1 MENIWPNFHLDTENR
16 ILLCFWHRNQI
27 IHWRNWRAALNSKV
41 VSRLVH
47 RRRFI
52 GHFIFPTAKLMF
64 WHCIFHS
71 LSFVASNINLLHL
84 FASKHCIHSDIL
96 WAHIGKLTHVPHKSF
111 WTHLIQS
118 IFGGVTKSESF
129 GRICHKVRWPWPW
142 PYIKEQ
148 PSPRGPETTIKIWDP
163 RTRCWFLLLP
173 TSEPQLDENQGSAA
187 KSGIKFAIF
196 SVMFNE
202 VERER
207 EIAGIWIWKR
217 WSTQRSS
224 CRPSIGAKE
233 MFFLFKRNICIFQ
246 KILVPVRYIFVPVR

>member
-52 GHFIFPTAKLMF
+52 GHFIFPTTNLMF
-64 WHCIFHS
+64 WQRIFHS

-96 WAHIGKLTHVPHKSF
+96 WTNIGKLRHVPHKSF
-111 WTHLIQS
+111 WSHLIQS

-148 PSPRGPETTIKIWDP
+148 DQSTGSWDDHKDLRSSDTVVLVSAFAHL
-163 RTRCWFLLLP
+163 RTAIGR
-173 TSEPQLDENQGSAA
+173 
-187 KSGIKFAIF
+187 KSGL
-196 SVMFNE
+196 
-202 VERER
+202 
-207 EIAGIWIWKR
+207 
-217 WSTQRSS
+217 WSQ
-224 CRPSIGAKE
+224 IGDQICH
-233 MFFLFKRNICIFQ
+233 FFGH
-246 KILVPVRYIFVPVR
+246 V